1 MNYLS
6 VENLSKS
13 FGEKTILNNV
23 TFGIAKGE
31 KVALVAKNGAG
42 KSTLLKIMMQK
53 ETADSGTL
61 AFRNGII
68 VSFLEQEKEL
78 SKEKSI
84 IETVLLSQ
92 VEKADTMMKYEMALL
107 HPENEGLTEAMG
119 RMDELNLWDFES
131 SIKELLGQL
140 GLTDFLQPI
149 AQLSGG
155 QLKRLCIAQA
165 ILSEPDF
172 LLLDEPTN
180 HLDTDIIEWLE
191 EYLQKTNTTILM
203 VTHDRYFLEKVCNV
217 IIELEDGN
225 IYRYEGNYSM
235 YLEKKE
241 ERRSQL
247 LSEIDKA
254 KNLFRKELDWMRR
267 QPQAR
272 GTKAKYRIDAFGKL
286 QDKVNTK
293 INDEKVQLDVIGSR
307 LGKKVLEMTDVSF
320 SYEDKCMLQ
329 KFSYLFKRNEKVGI
343 VGPNGV
349 GKSTFLNL
357 LCGKIQAQSGIID
370 FGETVKVG
378 YYNQSGM
385 KFPENKR
392 VIEVVTDIAEFI
404 DLSNGVK
411 LTASKMLERFLFP
424 AEQQYS
430 IVSKLSGGERRRLY
444 LLTILMQNPNF
455 LILDEPTNDLDILT
469 LTILEDFLESFPGCL
484 MIVSHDRFF
493 LDRLAD
499 HLFVFEGSGIVR
511 DFNGNYSD
519 YREYIAYVEQERK
532 EKAELEKKSKDKS
545 SNSGSEKP
553 KLSFKEKKEFD
564 EIEAFI
570 AKAEKKKA
578 EIESKLSTEQD
589 IATITALSAEYDK
602 LIKDLDAKSERW
614 LELSELM

>member
-92 VEKADTMMKYEMALL
+92 VEKAETMMKYEMALL
-107 HPENEGLTEAMG
+107 HPENEGLTDAMG

-225 IYRYEGNYSM
+225 IYRYEGNYSL

-241 ERRSQL
+241 ERKAQL

-272 GTKAKYRIDAFGKL
+272 GTKAKYRVDAFGKL

-293 INDEKVQLDVIGSR
+293 VNDDKVQLDVIGAR

-320 SYEDKCMLQ
+320 SYEDKCMLK

-357 LCGKIQAQSGIID
+357 LCGKIQAQSGVID

-424 AEQQYS
+424 SEQQYS
-430 IVSKLSGGERRRLY
+430 NVSKLSGGERRRLY

-469 LTILEDFLESFPGCL
+469 LTILEDFLDSFPGCL

-499 HLFVFEGSGIVR
+499 HLFVFEGNGVVR

-545 SNSGSEKP
+545 SNTASEKP
-553 KLSFKEKKEFD
+553 KLSFKEKKEFE

-570 AKAEKKKA
+570 AKAEKQKA
-578 EIESKLSTEQD
+578 EIEAKLTTEQD
-589 IATITALSAEYDK
+589 VAKITALSTEYDK
-602 LIKDLDAKSERW
+602 IVKDLDAKSERW